1 MENNKNLLQNLLLR
15 ENNNFDLIRL
25 IAAWLVIYGH
35 ANAMIPPVYHRADAI
50 AVFLRFD
57 YSGALAVKV
66 FFFLSGLVVTN
77 SLLEKKNILQFVVAR
92 FFRIWPAFLL
102 VLFFTSFFIG
112 GYFTTLTLE
121 QYFSHPD
128 VYGYIYRNAMMD
140 IVFELPGVF
149 QNSSSINNRSI
160 NGSIWSLPY
169 ELGAYILLLSFF
181 ILGLQ
186 NYKKLSILVAFIFL
200 LDVILENKVVFSW
213 RSLNASV
220 DDLAPFFAFG
230 ALLALFKDRVV
241 IDFKIVFALF
251 LIYFIFR
258 NSLYVKYIFYIFLL
272 FCFLYIFSRKFSL
285 NLKINSDISYGVY
298 IWGWPI
304 QQVLAHTFPNL
315 SFFQHVSVA
324 IFLASVAGVFSWFLI
339 EKPGMKI
346 GGMVYRNLAN
356 RFG

>member
-1 MENNKNLLQNLLLR
+1 MQNNKNLLQNLLLR

-35 ANAMIPPVYHRADAI
+35 ANAMIPPVYQRDDAI
-50 AVFLRFD
+50 AVFLGFD
-57 YSGALAVKV
+57 YSGSLAVKV

-92 FFRIWPAFLL
+92 FFRIWPAFLV
-102 VLFFTSFFIG
+102 VLFFTSFVIG

-121 QYFSHPD
+121 QYFSHPG
-128 VYGYIYRNAMMD
+128 VYNYIYSNAMMD

-149 QNSSSINNRSI
+149 QSASSINNKSI

-169 ELGAYILLLSFF
+169 ELGAYILLLSLF
-181 ILGLQ
+181 ILGLH
-186 NYKKLSILVAFIFL
+186 NNKKLSILVVVLFFI
-200 LDVILENKVVFSW
+200 DVFFDNKIIFSW
-213 RSLNASV
+213 RSLNANV

-230 ALLALFKDRVV
+230 ALLALLKDRVA
-241 IDFKIVFALF
+241 IDLKMIFALF
-251 LIYFIFR
+251 LIYFIFQK
-258 NSLYVKYIFYIFLL
+258 SLYIKYIFYIFLFFIL
-272 FCFLYIFSRKFSL
+272 LYIFSRELFLKI
-285 NLKINSDISYGVY
+285 KINSDISYGVY

-346 GGMVYRNLAN
+346 GGMVYKNLAN
-356 RFG
+356 RFR